1 MQVYSSTKLTPSQ
14 KLLWGAVSAV
24 QDKSS
29 SWLVELE
36 LIKELG
42 THGEADV
49 LRDIGG
55 LVDAGFIRRHKRQS
69 GREIAVTHLFGVG
82 LGCSAEQKALAG
94 RLIDEIVRL
103 SGRRFQKADS
113 YLQSITLR
121 LDENRSLDE
130 KSIIHM
136 LRFMWERWGDDPKM
150 SPHFNPTTLF
160 RKQNFARY
168 CDEAAASRS
177 EAEDKPEVRVVIN
190 QEPSE
195 VEFSEQDRAAAER
208 LLKGLKR

>member
-1 MQVYSSTKLTPSQ
+1 MQVYSSTKLSPSQ

-24 QDKSS
+24 QDKAT
-29 SWLVELE
+29 SWKVELE
-36 LIKELG
+36 MIKDLG
-42 THGEADV
+42 THGTTDV

-55 LVDAGFIRRHKRQS
+55 LVEAGFIRKHKRQS
-69 GREIAVTHLFGVG
+69 GKEIAVTHLFGQR
-82 LGCSAEQKALAG
+82 LGGSAEQRAIAG

-103 SGRRFQKADS
+103 SGKRFQKTDA
-113 YLQSITLR
+113 YIHSIALR
-121 LDENRSLDE
+121 LEESPSLDE

-168 CDEAAASRS
+168 CDEAEASRS
-177 EAEDKPEVRVVIN
+177 ESVDKPEVRVAFN
-190 QEPSE
+190 QEPSF
-195 VEFSEQDRAAAER
+195 VEFSEQDRAAGDR

>member
-29 SWLVELE
+29 SWSVELE
-36 LIKELG
+36 MIKDLG
-42 THGEADV
+42 THGTADV

-55 LVDAGFIRRHKRQS
+55 LVEAGFIRKHRRQS
-69 GREIAVTHLFGVG
+69 GREIAVTHLFGAG
-82 LGCSAEQKALAG
+82 SGCSEEQKAIAG

-103 SGRRFQKADS
+103 SGKRFQKADS
-113 YLQSITLR
+113 YLQSISLR

-177 EAEDKPEVRVVIN
+177 ESGNKPEVRVVIN
-190 QEPSE
+190 QEPKE
-195 VEFSEQDRAAAER
+195 VEFSEQDRAAGDR
-208 LLKGLKR
+208 LLKGLRR